1 MQKFLMHVSF
11 WHGNVKSP
19 GLTRTD
25 LATGNILGREFIG
38 PKEWLDSKLLWLQD
52 GFRSRKWSEHQSWEL
67 IGLQNWS
74 DFTPELIWFQNWS
87 GPRNDRRVTWWQ
99 DYSSL
104 STNLDRGNRT
114 DLALWLIWSQYWS
127 CPRTDIV
134 HELIWPQDWSGHRT
148 DLVLVLLWPQD
159 WSGQLVLLWPQY
171 WSGHRTDL
179 ATGLIWPQDCS
190 GHRTPSSRLLI
201 PMFNFHFTE
210 LQNI

>member
-11 WHGNVKSP
+11 WHGNVKNP

-52 GFRSRKWSEHQSWEL
+52 GFRSRKWSLHHSWEL
-67 IGLQNWS
+67 MGLQNWS
-74 DFTPELIWFQNWS
+74 VFTPELIWFQNWS

-114 DLALWLIWSQYWS
+114 DLAQWLIWSQDWS
-127 CPRTDIV
+127 KTDAALRLILPQNRYSPRTD
-134 HELIWPQDWSGHRT
+134 LT
-148 DLVLVLLWPQD
+148 
-159 WSGQLVLLWPQY
+159 
-171 WSGHRTDL
+171 
-179 ATGLIWPQDCS
+179 TGLI
-190 GHRTPSSRLLI
+190 
-201 PMFNFHFTE
+201 
-210 LQNI
+210 